1 MNVMG
6 DATYRPADIVRW
18 LEVGQ
23 TAGVPTPV
31 RLPIPATVTKEE
43 WSNRVRTVVESALTA
58 GKGAL
63 DQVQRK
69 HVEETAYILL
79 ADALEYNGLTK
90 TKRIPYTKVKAIRDL
105 GSERF
110 RIDHEGGSL
119 EIKPVAHLVSGRI
132 RVPIG
137 WIRNGTEVPY
147 SLLIEELAA
156 RCGVE
161 IEAV

>member
-1 MNVMG
+1 
-6 DATYRPADIVRW
+6 
-18 LEVGQ
+18 
-23 TAGVPTPV
+23 V

-69 HVEETAYILL
+69 HVEETAYILH

-90 TKRIPYTKVKAIRDL
+90 TKRVPYNKVKAVRDL
-105 GSERF
+105 GSDRF

-132 RVPIG
+132 RVPVG
-137 WIRNGTEVPY
+137 WIRNGTEVPF

>member
-23 TAGVPTPV
+23 TTGAPTPV

-79 ADALEYNGLTK
+79 NDALEYNGLTK
-90 TKRIPYTKVKAIRDL
+90 TKRIPYVKVKAICDL
-105 GSERF
+105 GSDRY

-132 RVPIG
+132 RVPVG